1 MKTENQKCTFIASI
15 RVDLRDIAAIAQF
28 LDDKGIFV
36 ETRAKIA
43 SEAIRIIARGCSE
56 KFHVKSHIEALNILN
71 NLEYDSSNIKG
82 TRYYSSLVKEISEER
97 SQENIDEV
105 VKTLVK
111 EKNEQP
117 SSMPPPDSP
126 ALDSIMAPEGSEPPQ
141 TRERTPKDES
151 KDLRKLR
158 SAMTNLENVQVLEEK
173 TIKVPNNL

>member
-1 MKTENQKCTFIASI
+1 MKTENQKCTFIASV

-71 NLEYDSSNIKG
+71 ELDYDSSNIKG
-82 TRYYSSLVKEISEER
+82 TQYYSSLVREINEEKGR
-97 SQENIDEV
+97 ENIDEV

-117 SSMPPPDSP
+117 SSMSPPNSS
-126 ALDSIMAPEGSEPPQ
+126 ALESIMASEESAAESEFPQ
-141 TRERTPKDES
+141 TKERTSEDEA
-151 KDLRKLR
+151 KDLKKLKA
-158 SAMTNLENVQVLEEK
+158 AMVTTPSEK
-173 TIKVPNNL
+173 